1 MLVVHLS
8 VNNKP
13 ALIQEN
19 NILFVEECEG
29 EDKEKNHVEF
39 TRLYFKQPV
48 TTTEDPIVQIDIV
61 EKVEKLL
68 KMMK

>member
-1 MLVVHLS
+1 MLLVHLS

-29 EDKEKNHVEF
+29 EDNNKNHVEF
-39 TRLYFKQPV
+39 TRIYFKQPIA
-48 TTTEDPIVQIDIV
+48 TENPIIQIDVI
-61 EKVEKLL
+61 EKVEKLI